1 MTETHCRCGA
11 PATRTETT
19 RRDAGLPHG
28 QMPDGEHGISTD
40 SLVHSR
46 TTTADPASTGRVG
59 RLITASQSAK
69 GVHPISTTAPDQ
81 IPDAVVAAAANRPAK
96 RYPGV
101 VSRTTAAAVEE
112 PQRGG
117 ARA

>member
-1 MTETHCRCGA
+1 MTGTHCRCGA
-11 PATRTETT
+11 PATRTDRETGELLCEPSARVRGLVLT
-19 RRDAGLPHG
+19 RRIP
-28 QMPDGEHGISTD
+28 T
-40 SLVHSR
+40 
-46 TTTADPASTGRVG
+46 
-59 RLITASQSAK
+59 
-69 GVHPISTTAPDQ
+69 STTAPDQ

-117 ARA
+117 ARV